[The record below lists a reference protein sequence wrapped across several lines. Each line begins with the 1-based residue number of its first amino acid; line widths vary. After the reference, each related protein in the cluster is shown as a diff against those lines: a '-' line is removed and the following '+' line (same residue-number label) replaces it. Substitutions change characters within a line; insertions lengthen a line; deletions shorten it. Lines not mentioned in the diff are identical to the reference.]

1 MKKRQQLQLF
11 VRSLFLQTGWNYT
24 KFQNLGLAFA
34 MWPVLARLYRN
45 DKDALPSVLNR
56 YLEIFN
62 TQPYMASFCLGTFA
76 RQEEL
81 IAQANTLTEF
91 NERITEWGGL
101 KRALSITAASI
112 GDRLFWGTLK
122 PFTLLVALVIWLVMG
137 VNFFDIPLSQNPNLG
152 KVLAAAAAAFC
163 VFNGVALFV
172 RWQGLRLSYE
182 SDGAHCYGLTCFHWN
197 ETIYHAKKWGLIS
210 TILTILL
217 GFYCYL
223 KAFSPL
229 QIHFLTRAVLVISFI
244 MISFIARR
252 LRIPTMYL
260 YLGAVVVLNLVCY
273 F

>member
-11 VRSLFLQTGWNYT
+11 IRSLFLQTGWTYT

-34 MWPVLARLYRN
+34 MWPILKHLYRN

-56 YLEIFN
+56 YLEVFN

-122 PFTLLVALVIWLVMG
+122 PFTLLVALVVWLAMG

-197 ETIYHAKKWGLIS
+197 EAIYHAKKWGLIS

-223 KAFSPL
+223 KSFSPL